1 MNQQKSFMDNF
12 FLKKIIQQK
21 KKRKIEAAIAALS
34 TH

>member
-12 FLKKIIQQK
+12 FKKNYTTK
-21 KKRKIEAAIAALS
+21 EKRKIEATIAALS